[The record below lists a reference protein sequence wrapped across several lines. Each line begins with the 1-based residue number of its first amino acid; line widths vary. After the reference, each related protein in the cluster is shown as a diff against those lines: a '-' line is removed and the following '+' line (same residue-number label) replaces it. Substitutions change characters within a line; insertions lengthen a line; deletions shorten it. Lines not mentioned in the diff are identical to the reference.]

1 MLPENYE
8 SWRRCIV
15 EKCGIPLTLPYI
27 QRRLRELRSS
37 DLYDTQ
43 RFIDV
48 YGILHYQR
56 IVGWFEQALEDKERE
71 ATLK

>member
-1 MLPENYE
+1 MLPENYKT
-8 SWRRCIV
+8 WRSCIV

-27 QRRLRELRSS
+27 QRRLIELRSS
-37 DLYDTQ
+37 NLYETN
-43 RFIDV
+43 RFIEF

-56 IVGWFEQALEDKERE
+56 IILWFEQAIEDKEKE